1 MISQLLLSRMDE
13 AAIIQELIKKDLS
26 QLPVKPRWTDG
37 SGLSR
42 YNQFSPS
49 DMIVVLNQLKAEQE
63 WQKIKTIFPKAG
75 QGTLRALSDKREEFI
90 YAKSGSMS
98 GIYCLSGYV
107 FTKKGKWM
115 NFSIMVN
122 NHDSNTSTVRK
133 KVEAFLQ
140 SL

>member
-1 MISQLLLSRMDE
+1 
-13 AAIIQELIKKDLS
+13 
-26 QLPVKPRWTDG
+26 
-37 SGLSR
+37 
-42 YNQFSPS
+42 
-49 DMIVVLNQLKAEQE
+49 MIVVLNQLKAEQE

-107 FTKKGKWM
+107 LTKKGKWM